1 IAPSGNHFH
10 KRCRRHGELPGHR
23 NRRNSPGTRAIAGPS
38 RRSRSRRN
46 SRNLERR
53 EFRTR
58 CKPLSFT
65 GMSESAVAVTE
76 VASGE
81 VVLVVNGIERRI
93 PAGWT
98 LADYLA
104 SLELD
109 ARTVVI
115 ERNGIIVRDRSSFA
129 SLELASDDVL
139 EIVHFV
145 GGG

>member
-1 IAPSGNHFH
+1 
-10 KRCRRHGELPGHR
+10 
-23 NRRNSPGTRAIAGPS
+23 
-38 RRSRSRRN
+38 
-46 SRNLERR
+46 
-53 EFRTR
+53 
-58 CKPLSFT
+58 
-65 GMSESAVAVTE
+65 MSESAAAVTE

-104 SLELD
+104 SLKLD

-115 ERNGIIVRDRSSFA
+115 ERNGDILRDRSSFA
-129 SLELASDDVL
+129 SLELLPDDLL